1 MHMLR
6 SPLEQA
12 EVSAWQPDALPDPET
27 EAFLTSLCIDV
38 DDIATRTFYQG
49 EVQQTAARAPLQLF
63 YVLDG
68 HGTYS
73 NSTGTRALKRGTLLV
88 ALNVPDLRI
97 SVGAANDTDSQACV
111 DGIPHVDI
119 PRSGQAPGDSR
130 LTLAC
135 IDLSV
140 TSVAELRL
148 FEQLDSALIDH
159 DGGSHMWQTVELLL
173 GEVERQRI
181 GARSIIQSLT
191 KNLVLLAMREHL
203 SKMQSDNPLRLLLSE
218 PRIARVVNAI
228 TKNPDQR
235 HTMSSLAQLAAMSPQ
250 ALSRRFEAIFAMA
263 PNDFVLHV
271 RLTKAATLLRA
282 TDLPV
287 KTIAGKVG
295 FASRSHFS
303 RLFSKFS
310 GCDPTAYRLEQR

>member
-1 MHMLR
+1 MFR
-6 SPLEQA
+6 SPFEQA
-12 EVSAWQPDALPDPET
+12 EISAWQPNALPDPET
-27 EAFLTSLCIDV
+27 EAFLTNLCINV
-38 DDIATRTFYQG
+38 EDIATRTFYPG
-49 EVQQTAARAPLQLF
+49 EGQLTAARAPLRLF

-73 NSTGTRALKRGTLLV
+73 NSAGTRTLRRGTLLV
-88 ALNVPDLRI
+88 ALNVPDLQI
-97 SVGAANDTDSQACV
+97 AAGAANDTDRKDCV
-111 DGIPHVDI
+111 DCVPHVAI
-119 PRSGQAPGDSR
+119 PRGGQAPSDGR

-159 DGGSHMWQTVELLL
+159 DGGTHMWQTVELLL
-173 GEVERQRI
+173 GEVNRQRI
-181 GARSIIQSLT
+181 GARSMIQSLT

-235 HTMSSLAQLAAMSPQ
+235 HTMASLAQLAAMTPQ

-271 RLTKAATLLRA
+271 RLTKASALLRT